1 MIDTKKV
8 KQLTNYILNKPEG
21 KEIVSQILQLKHINI
36 GLDTSQ
42 PIEDCLDKIIHT
54 LYREN
59 EWWGSRRTFYTMLTA
74 SDKYLP
80 QEHIDVLYPRVLSR
94 LFLIIK
100 VDNLIDKYFTNL
112 ELSMVSPH
120 NYTHTFNLKVSPFRD
135 NIFISPIYKTCILVK
150 NTSGSFYDVP
160 CLIEFSE
167 EEYESMVDQP
177 GVDFTSLPISITSYH
192 VNTTGKLSDLEDVLV
207 KHLQS
212 LMEH

>member
-36 GLDTSQ
+36 SLDTSQ
-42 PIEDCLDKIIHT
+42 PIEDCLDKIIYT
-54 LYREN
+54 LYSEN
-59 EWWGSRRTFYTMLTA
+59 EWLGSRRTFYTMLTT

-94 LFLIIK
+94 LFLVIK

-112 ELSMVSPH
+112 SLSMVSPH
-120 NYTHTFNLKVSPFRD
+120 NYTHTFNLDVSPLRD

-150 NTSGSFYDVP
+150 NTSRSFYDVP
-160 CLIEFSE
+160 CMIEFSE

-177 GVDFTSLPISITSYH
+177 NIDFISFQISITSYH
-192 VNTTGKLSDLEDVLV
+192 VTTTGKLSDLEDLIV